1 MDDDDLIIFL
11 ESKTEDICKY
21 CHNNI
26 IDDMHKSINWLC
38 EGRWCS
44 EASEGYIADN
54 EDEIKQHIRLLKLKK
69 INNVDSKG

>member
-1 MDDDDLIIFL
+1 
-11 ESKTEDICKY
+11 
-21 CHNNI
+21 
-26 IDDMHKSINWLC
+26 MHKSINWLC

-44 EASEGYIADN
+44 EASEGYIVDN